1 MTLRHEA
8 LHQLLRV
15 PPIGAAAR
23 RLFFLPPDALR
34 LPITGARTGTK
45 MPRGRPLKLLVWN
58 IQYAAGRG
66 SFFYDGGRQV
76 SSPRERVEAT
86 LRDIGTAIAAERPDL
101 VLLQEVDRGA
111 RRTHDLDEH
120 DELVHAAGLSHHIS
134 TPYHRARYVPIPR
147 HEPLG
152 HVDMHLSAMTRF
164 RITGATRYQLPRL
177 HEPLWRR
184 LFNLRRALLDVRIPL
199 MDGGELALLNTH
211 LSAFSFGDGTLP
223 AQISYVKRHLHRLEL
238 QGTPWLLAGDFN
250 CLTPGFSRSDLPLRA
265 QDYYPEDPSPIEP
278 LFDAFHTP
286 IAAEELVRLGPSQV
300 GTYAPAEGVPADR
313 TLDYVFAGA
322 RVTLLEQRALHQ
334 HLALSDHAPLVV
346 RFQVE
351 PRA

>member
-23 RLFFLPPDALR
+23 RLFFLPPEELR
-34 LPITGARTGTK
+34 LPLTGARKGTK
-45 MPRGRPLKLLVWN
+45 MPREHPLKLLVWN

-86 LRDIGTAIAAERPDL
+86 LRDIGAAIAAEHPDL

-120 DELVHAAGLSHHIS
+120 DELVHATGLSHHVS
-134 TPYHRARYVPIPR
+134 AAYHRARYVPIPR

-177 HEPLWRR
+177 NEPVWRR

-199 MDGGELALLNTH
+199 AGGGELALLNTH

-223 AQISYVKRHLHRLEL
+223 AQIAFVKRHLHRLEL
-238 QGTPWLLAGDFN
+238 QGTPWILAGDFN
-250 CLTPGFSRSDLPLRA
+250 SLPPGFDRGELPPRA
-265 QDYYPEDPSPIEP
+265 RAYYPEDPSPIAP
-278 LFDAFHTP
+278 LFDAFRTP
-286 IAAEELVRLGPSQV
+286 IAAEELVRRGAGAV

-322 RVTLLEQRALHQ
+322 HVTLLEQRALHQ
-334 HLALSDHAPLVV
+334 HLSLSDHAPLVV

-351 PRA
+351 RRA